1 MTEPATHSTSQSAGV
16 ERSTRDI
23 RRDIAQ
29 EVANITQTIEQIGNR
44 INRKLDWREYL
55 NDYPYWALGAA
66 AGLGYL
72 ASGIFRTG
80 GTIGKGES
88 ESNNETDHNSL
99 GDLFA
104 ETVGSELVKAT
115 LLGIATKAAAGWL
128 LHAASPATANGS
140 KKP

>member
-1 MTEPATHSTSQSAGV
+1 MTEPTALSTTQSAGV

-29 EVANITQTIEQIGNR
+29 EVANITQTIEQIGKR
-44 INRKLDWREYL
+44 INRKLDWREHL

-72 ASGIFRTG
+72 ASGMSRTG
-80 GTIGKGES
+80 DIPGKGETGS
-88 ESNNETDHNSL
+88 DSETDHNSL

-115 LLGIATKAAAGWL
+115 LLGIATKAAASWL
-128 LHAASPATANGS
+128 LRAASPATGNGG